1 MKCRISRL
9 LLDRFAA
16 EAAADPREI
25 CGLLLGNG
33 DAIGAA
39 IGGALALPNV
49 APEPARHFAISPA
62 DHIAAARYARAA
74 GLAVVGCYHSHPS
87 GDIAP
92 SAADAA
98 QAVQDGF
105 YWLIVHGARQRLWIS
120 RPGGEQAG
128 RFDPVELQIIEA
140 PGFRQ
145 TPQSKLPAHLQPA
158 GASANR
164 RRGTSQAPRQG
175 PSPQ

>member
-25 CGLLLGNG
+25 CGLLLGSG
-33 DAIGAA
+33 DAIGD
-39 IGGALALPNV
+39 ALALPNV
-49 APEPARHFAISPA
+49 APQPARGFAIAPS
-62 DHIAAARYARAA
+62 DQFAAARYARAA

-87 GDIAP
+87 GNIAP

-98 QAVQDGF
+98 QAAEDGF
-105 YWLIVHGARQRLWIS
+105 YWLIVHGARRRLWIS
-120 RPGGEQAG
+120 RAGGKHAG
-128 RFDPVELQIIEA
+128 RFDPVALQIIEA

-145 TPQSKLPAHLQPA
+145 TPQSKLQAHLQPA

-175 PSPQ
+175 PLPQ

>member
-1 MKCRISRL
+1 M
-9 LLDRFAA
+9 LDRFAA

-25 CGLLLGNG
+25 CGLLLGR
-33 DAIGAA
+33 DDVIHD
-39 IGGALALPNV
+39 ALALPNV
-49 APEPARHFAISPA
+49 APEPARGFAISPA
-62 DHIAAARYARAA
+62 DQFAAARFARAA

-87 GDIAP
+87 GNLSP
-92 SAADAA
+92 SAADLAEAA
-98 QAVQDGF
+98 QDGF
-105 YWLIVHGARQRLWIS
+105 YWLIIDGARRRLWIS
-120 RPGGEQAG
+120 RAGGQIAG

-140 PGFRQ
+140 PAFRESSPWNLQ
-145 TPQSKLPAHLQPA
+145 AHLQPA

>member
-16 EAAADPREI
+16 EATADRREI
-25 CGLLLGNG
+25 CGLLLGS
-33 DAIGAA
+33 DALISD
-39 IGGALALPNV
+39 ALALPNV
-49 APEPARHFAISPA
+49 AAEPARGFAFSPA
-62 DHIAAARYARAA
+62 DQIAAARFARAA

-87 GDIAP
+87 GNIAP

-98 QAVQDGF
+98 QAIQEGF
-105 YWLIVHGARQRLWIS
+105 YWLIVHGARRRLWIS
-120 RPGGEQAG
+120 RAGGEEAG
-128 RFDPVELQIIEA
+128 RFDPVALQIIEA
-140 PGFRQ
+140 PGFRR
-145 TPQSKLPAHLQPA
+145 TPPTKLQAHLQPA